1 MAATTSQ
8 GKSFTLFIT
17 GITVAAAGLAYG
29 ATGLGKLALV
39 VGFVIVAFSFAR
51 FLKIKPLEGVT
62 AAGKQPAALKLG
74 GLGVVLLGWMIVLFG
89 LHLTAS
95 VAGRM
100 ITTLSRIGDIPGW
113 RPGDLAFRGKQVR
126 HLEIVTVELHPPTP
140 IKFHPGAELMRIA
153 RFTFCICAIAV
164 VFWQAHESWLAQ
176 TPQLRRRQ
184 PS

>member
-39 VGFVIVAFSFAR
+39 VGFLIVALSFAR

-100 ITTLSRIGDIPGW
+100 FTTLLG
-113 RPGDLAFRGKQVR
+113 LAISLVGVLLILPFAANK
-126 HLEIVTVELHPPTP
+126 T
-140 IKFHPGAELMRIA
+140 
-153 RFTFCICAIAV
+153 AI
-164 VFWQAHESWLAQ
+164 WKS
-176 TPQLRRRQ
+176 
-184 PS
+184 